1 MRVPKMP
8 LFLLLCA
15 APAVTP
21 ATAALRDGAVE
32 LGVFAGSYTLEEEDF
47 GDETRSNVAGFRVG
61 LLLTREHEI
70 EFVYDTVEVTVA
82 GIDIEEIESV
92 NLRYLYNWPVG
103 SRRAAAPYIG
113 AGLGNVDDEV
123 FDTPFGDVSDDDTQ
137 LSLFGGLR
145 VFATR
150 NFALRGEVALKSF
163 STFDV
168 DQSVLE
174 VTAGVTWA
182 LGGRRGAGPY

>member
-70 EFVYDTVEVTVA
+70 EFVYDIVEVTVA

-103 SRRAAAPYIG
+103 SRSAAAPYIG
-113 AGLGNVDDEV
+113 AGLGNVDD
-123 FDTPFGDVSDDDTQ
+123 DVIGIAADDDTQ